1 MRFEIAE
8 HAKESFGVFGFSALM
23 PLLDRMAPVT
33 ASCSMDAAGVQVD
46 RKILSDMAVND
57 PEAFSKLVEK
67 AESARQTS

>member
-33 ASCSMDAAGVQVD
+33 ASWSMDST
-46 RKILSDMAVND
+46 L
-57 PEAFSKLVEK
+57 PEFKSTEK
-67 AESARQTS
+67 FCR